1 MKTISM
7 VDFRLHADKIIAL
20 VQKGQ
25 RMILTRRGKP
35 VARLEPI
42 INEAIDSDDPFYTLS
57 DWSDATGESLSN
69 KQIDD
74 IVYGK

>member
-1 MKTISM
+1 MKRISM
-7 VDFRLHADKIIAL
+7 VDFRLHAERIITQ

-42 INEAIDSDDPFYTLS
+42 VDETPDRDDPFYSLTELA
-57 DWSDATGESLSN
+57 DRGDSLSN
-69 KQIDD
+69 ARIDELL
-74 IVYGK
+74 YGQ

>member
-1 MKTISM
+1 MKQISLLE
-7 VDFRLHADKIIAL
+7 FRRDAERILAQ

-42 INEAIDSDDPFYTLS
+42 VDECADADDPIY
-57 DWSDATGESLSN
+57 SLCDLAVAGPSLTN
-69 KQIDD
+69 AQIDES
-74 IVYGK
+74 VYGK

>member
-1 MKTISM
+1 MKKISM
-7 VDFRLHADKIIAL
+7 LDFRLDAGRIIAQ

-42 INEAIDSDDPFYTLS
+42 LDNTPDGEDPFY
-57 DWSDATGESLSN
+57 SLTDLAAPGDSLGN
-69 KQIDD
+69 AQIDELL
-74 IVYGK
+74 YGQ

>member
-1 MKTISM
+1 MKHISLL
-7 VDFRLHADKIIAL
+7 DFRLEAERVLAQ

-42 INEAIDSDDPFYTLS
+42 TQEPDADDPIYSLA
-57 DWSDATGESLSN
+57 DLAVNGESLDNS
-69 KQIDD
+69 QIDE
-74 IVYGK
+74 ILYGK

>member
-1 MKTISM
+1 ML
-7 VDFRLHADKIIAL
+7 DFRLDAERIIAQ

-42 INEAIDSDDPFYTLS
+42 VEEVPAAEDPFYSLSDLAEPGDSLSNEAIDKL
-57 DWSDATGESLSN
+57 L
-69 KQIDD
+69 
-74 IVYGK
+74 YGP